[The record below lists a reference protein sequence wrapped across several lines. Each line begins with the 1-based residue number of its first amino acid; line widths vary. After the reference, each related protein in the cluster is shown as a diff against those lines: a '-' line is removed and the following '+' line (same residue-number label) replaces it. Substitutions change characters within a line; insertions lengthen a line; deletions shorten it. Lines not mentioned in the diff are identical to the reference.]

1 MDPPQIEFAFL
12 GFTADCVGILT
23 RAFSLGF
30 SCNSIY
36 ADADEVIPA
45 TFRSASCQFAQWPE
59 LLAADAS
66 ITIFVALDLDDDKHE
81 DIVRSLVSQGLS
93 IIIVDPNANSL
104 FAYELEMIL

>member
-66 ITIFVALDLDDDKHE
+66 ITIGAVLL
-81 DIVRSLVSQGLS
+81 I
-93 IIIVDPNANSL
+93 
-104 FAYELEMIL
+104 FAGSHSEKAV